1 MVSQADP
8 VEIQARRTD
17 IFERKDNKV
26 RLLLHPG
33 QTRTWDSLA
42 RFPFMLSGSQGGKT
56 SFGPHWLKREIDRCG
71 PGDYLAVTAT
81 YPLLN
86 LKMLPE
92 FLKVFR
98 DLYNLGVYR
107 DSDKVFEYHYD
118 KTDPLAQKTRV
129 IFASAAN
136 PESIESATANAAWLD
151 ELGQKQFRLGSWEA
165 INRRLNIAF
174 GLPYINGAPQG
185 RGLITSTP
193 YGVGWQKQEIY
204 DRWEEDMIAGRES
217 DFDIIQF
224 DSTMNPAFSQKAFES
239 ARRVLP
245 KWKFNL
251 FYRGLYDRPAG
262 LVYDA
267 FDRDL
272 RKPRAF
278 NKPPSDWMCYVGHDF
293 GPQNTAAIWFA
304 QHPTTGDLFAY
315 REYLK
320 GGLSSAG
327 HAQNIIDLSQGENIM
342 RRVGG
347 AAVNEDGYRD
357 AYTAAGWPIIAPTL
371 RGVAAGI
378 DRVYALFKSHKL
390 FIFDDLR
397 ETIDD
402 LETYSYKLDSKY
414 LPTEEIED
422 KQNFHLMDAM
432 RYGLQDM
439 RPVSTSDAEST
450 PVGPI
455 AGSPRQ

>member
-8 VEIQARRTD
+8 VSIQARRTD
-17 IFERKDNKV
+17 IYERINNTV
-26 RLLLHPG
+26 RLTLHPG
-33 QTRTWDSLA
+33 QTQTWDSAA
-42 RFPFMLSGSQGGKT
+42 RFPVMLSGSQGGKT
-56 SFGPHWLKREIDRCG
+56 SFGPHWLKREIERCG

-81 YPLLN
+81 FPLLN

-98 DLYNLGVYR
+98 DLYHLGVYK

-118 KTDPLAQKTRV
+118 KTDPNAIRTRV

-136 PESIESATANAAWLD
+136 PESIESATAKGAWLD

-165 INRRLNIAF
+165 INRRLA
-174 GLPYINGAPQG
+174 INEG
-185 RGLITSTP
+185 RALITTTP
-193 YGVGWQKQEIY
+193 YGLGWQKQEIY
-204 DRWEEDMIAGRES
+204 DRWMEDLKAGRES

-224 DSTMNPAFSQKAFES
+224 DSTMNPAFSQREFER
-239 ARRVLP
+239 ARRLLP
-245 KWKFNL
+245 TWKFNL
-251 FYRGLYDRPAG
+251 FYRGRYDRPAG
-262 LVYDA
+262 LIYDS
-267 FDRDL
+267 FDPAL
-272 RKPRAF
+272 RIPRVF
-278 NKPPSDWMCYVGHDF
+278 TKPPSDWMCYVGHDF
-293 GPQNTAAIWFA
+293 GPQNTAALWFA
-304 QHPTTGDLFAY
+304 QNPTTGFLYAY
-315 REYLK
+315 REYLA

-327 HAQNIIDLSQGENIM
+327 HAQKMMDLSEGENIV
-342 RRVGG
+342 RRTGG
-347 AAVNEDGYRD
+347 AITNEDGYRD

-378 DRVYALFKSHKL
+378 DRVYGFFKTQKL

-402 LETYSYKLDSKY
+402 LETYSYKLDEKY

-439 RPVSTSDAEST
+439 RPESTSDAEST
-450 PVGPI
+450 PVEPI